1 MAFKSR
7 ALVTFIILFASIGCD
22 RATKI
27 IAKQNLPQDEVI
39 SLWKDTVRLGYT
51 ENPGAFLSFGANI
64 SEPVRYVVF
73 TLIVG
78 LFLSGLLIYQLS
90 SKQMTRRQVLAMS
103 LVLGGGY
110 GNLIDRVFHEGYVFD
125 FLNVGIG
132 PLRTG
137 IFNVA
142 DISITLGVLW
152 FLILAFIH
160 RDRVDTSGRKEV
172 L

>member
-1 MAFKSR
+1 MTFKSR
-7 ALVTFIILFASIGCD
+7 ALVTFIILFACIGCD
-22 RATKI
+22 RVTKT
-27 IAKQNLPQDEVI
+27 IAKQNLPQHEVL
-39 SLWKDTVRLGYT
+39 SLWKDTIRLQYT
-51 ENPGAFLSFGANI
+51 ENSGAFLSFGANI
-64 SEPVRYVVF
+64 SEPVRYVAF
-73 TLIVG
+73 TLVVG
-78 LFLSGLLIYQLS
+78 LFLLGLLIYQLS
-90 SKQMTRRQVLAMS
+90 SKQMTRFQVPAMS

-110 GNLIDRVFHEGYVFD
+110 GNLIDRVFNEGYVVD

-152 FLILAFIH
+152 FLVLAFVH
-160 RDRVDTSGRKEV
+160 RNRADTSGRKEA

>member
-1 MAFKSR
+1 MAFRSR
-7 ALVTFIILFASIGCD
+7 ALVTFIILFACIGCD
-22 RATKI
+22 RVTKI

-90 SKQMTRRQVLAMS
+90 SKQMTRLQVLAMS

-110 GNLIDRVFHEGYVFD
+110 GNLIDRVFHEGHVFD

-152 FLILAFIH
+152 FLVLAFIH
-160 RDRVDTSGRKEV
+160 RDRANTSGRKEA

>member
-1 MAFKSR
+1 MTFKSR
-7 ALVTFIILFASIGCD
+7 ALVTFMILFACIGCD
-22 RATKI
+22 RVTKT
-27 IAKQNLPQDEVI
+27 IAKQNLPHDEVI
-39 SLWKDTVRLGYT
+39 SLWKDTVRLRYT

-90 SKQMTRRQVLAMS
+90 SKQMTRHQVLAMS

-110 GNLIDRVFHEGYVFD
+110 GNLIDRVFYEGHVFD

-152 FLILAFIH
+152 FLVLAFVH
-160 RDRVDTSGRKEV
+160 RNRADTSGRKEA

>member
-1 MAFKSR
+1 MTLKSR
-7 ALVTFIILFASIGCD
+7 ALVTFIILFACIGCD
-22 RATKI
+22 RVTKT
-27 IAKQNLPQDEVI
+27 IAKQNLPQNEVI
-39 SLWKDTVRLGYT
+39 SLWKDTVRLRYT
-51 ENPGAFLSFGANI
+51 ENTGAFLSFGANI

-73 TLIVG
+73 TLTVG
-78 LFLSGLLIYQLS
+78 LFLSGLLIYQLF
-90 SKQMTRRQVLAMS
+90 SKQMTGFQVPALS

-110 GNLIDRVFHEGYVFD
+110 GNLIDRVFHEGHVFD

-152 FLILAFIH
+152 FLVLAFLH
-160 RDRVDTSGRKEV
+160 RNRGNSSGRKGV

>member
-1 MAFKSR
+1 MTFKSR

-22 RATKI
+22 RVTKT

-39 SLWKDTVRLGYT
+39 SLWKDTVRLRYT
-51 ENPGAFLSFGANI
+51 ENSGAFLSFGANI

-90 SKQMTRRQVLAMS
+90 SKQMTLLQVWAMS

-110 GNLIDRVFHEGYVFD
+110 GNLIDRVFHEGHVFD

-152 FLILAFIH
+152 FLVLAFLH
-160 RDRVDTSGRKEV
+160 SNRGHSPGRKEV